1 MHSQDG
7 NTVSGGAANFDFG
20 SAAGNR
26 RAGSKSRPIKASMDV
41 STAAGTGDEGG
52 SARKVQPKG
61 TRFQSKDRQ
70 VQMSPKVL
78 ETWINE
84 TLQDAEH
91 LDIPGVI
98 LKPEH

>member
-1 MHSQDG
+1 MAAVGEDG
-7 NTVSGGAANFDFG
+7 GL
-20 SAAGNR
+20 
-26 RAGSKSRPIKASMDV
+26 
-41 STAAGTGDEGG
+41 GG
-52 SARKVQPKG
+52 SATKVMPKG
-61 TRFQSKDRQ
+61 TRFQGKDKQ